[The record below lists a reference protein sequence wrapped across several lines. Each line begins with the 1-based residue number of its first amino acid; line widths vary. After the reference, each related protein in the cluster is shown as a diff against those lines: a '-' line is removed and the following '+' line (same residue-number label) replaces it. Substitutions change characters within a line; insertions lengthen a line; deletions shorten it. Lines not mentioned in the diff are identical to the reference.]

1 MSYSPGMAEPPDS
14 TAAPRIKITGLHIA
28 GYRSL
33 RRVDWPEDGLDW
45 RGEVPDTVL
54 VGGANGSG
62 KTTLLE
68 LLFEVVRALLAL
80 SAGVE
85 LVFDES
91 IFEGRRVGL
100 GFSVGRHA
108 FTLQFHG
115 TPPPW
120 AHVVLGPAI
129 LWSHTARLAL
139 KVLRESFQPGT
150 RPQLIYFP
158 TDRAV
163 RFPFV
168 EFKGPGSRRR
178 SDEIGYRYSPPTDWQ
193 HSVEAILY
201 DARWRD
207 LNAKERGKQSPGH
220 FAAFE
225 RVMQRFFAGAKQLYW
240 DDDGVLHVRT
250 QDGVLHPLEALSSGE
265 KQILL
270 FAAELVDRWTPG
282 SLVLIDEPELHLHE
296 AWLAALWDLICE
308 LQQERGG
315 QVIVATQ
322 SNYLFG
328 LGGPGTHVLL
338 GGWKP

>member
-1 MSYSPGMAEPPDS
+1 MAEPPDS

-68 LLFEVVRALLAL
+68 LIFDVVRFWLTFGVQKPFGGLVPSEGL
-80 SAGVE
+80 RIELTTDFRHDSLTLRFDDGSDPSAPKRNTYSFRHDTLRINSG
-85 LVFDES
+85 
-91 IFEGRRVGL
+91 
-100 GFSVGRHA
+100 SVAR
-108 FTLQFHG
+108 
-115 TPPPW
+115 PEE
-120 AHVVLGPAI
+120 I
-129 LWSHTARLAL
+129 LKPL
-139 KVLRESFQPGT
+139 KDRASAP
-150 RPQLIYFP
+150 RLIYFP
-158 TDRAV
+158 TDRSV
-163 RFPFV
+163 RFPAT
-168 EFKGPGSRRR
+168 EFKGPGRQMR
-178 SDEIGYRYSPPTDWQ
+178 SESSVYRYTPPKDWLN
-193 HSVEAILY
+193 SVEAILY
-201 DARWRD
+201 EARWRD
-207 LNAKERGKQSPGH
+207 LNAKERGKQGPGH

-250 QDGVLHPLEALSSGE
+250 QDGALHPLEALSSGE